1 LGGCDALVANHFGDE
16 ASPPQLTWPT
26 ALIAWRQLMVIG
38 LPKEIKEQE
47 YRVALLSLG
56 AGYPDAQYE
65 QAGAKLVNSP
75 AAACQKQPSLV
86 SGINVM
92 NGKVTHKAVAG
103 AHGFKAAKIDGI
115 N

>member
-1 LGGCDALVANHFGDE
+1 
-16 ASPPQLTWPT
+16 
-26 ALIAWRQLMVIG
+26 M
-38 LPKEIKEQE
+38 LP
-47 YRVALLSLG
+47 SG

-75 AAACQKQPSLV
+75 AEARQKQPSSV

-92 NGKVTHKAVAG
+92 NGKVTHKAVAE